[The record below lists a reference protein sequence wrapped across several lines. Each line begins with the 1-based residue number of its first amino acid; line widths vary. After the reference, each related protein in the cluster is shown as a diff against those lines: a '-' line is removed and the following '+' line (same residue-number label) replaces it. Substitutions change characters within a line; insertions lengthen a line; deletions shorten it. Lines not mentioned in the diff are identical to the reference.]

1 MMERNASTRAVPPE
15 WADRLIM
22 SLRCCGLRPS
32 GPPAE
37 PQGKDWMALTISSE
51 VTGTLGSGSLV
62 RVGITASG
70 FKLGCFCCKSAKV
83 VAFSGA
89 TM

>member
-1 MMERNASTRAVPPE
+1 MMERNTSTRAVPPE
-15 WADRLIM
+15 WADGLIM

-51 VTGTLGSGSLV
+51 VTGTLSCQSWNHSFGV
-62 RVGITASG
+62 
-70 FKLGCFCCKSAKV
+70 
-83 VAFSGA
+83 
-89 TM
+89 